1 MSTDF
6 DIVNIIIAAAVL
18 FFVFLLPKLFVVGTK
33 KKRPKG
39 FQAPPPIRQKD
50 RRLREERRTV
60 YEVPLYDMPYQRP
73 DKPDYGRGAAK
84 KAGGRSA
91 KKRRPAVES
100 PMGEGGPA
108 ARVTVTYGPQPAPR
122 ARKLPVYSDNPVI
135 NGIVWAEILT
145 RRSAGRRGLR

>member
-33 KKRPKG
+33 KKPPNRYQAQPPK
-39 FQAPPPIRQKD
+39 RQKD
-50 RRLREERRTV
+50 RRLREERRTA
-60 YEVPLYDMPYQRP
+60 YDTPLYDLPYQRL
-73 DKPDYGRGAAK
+73 DKPDYGRAAAK
-84 KAGGRSA
+84 KAGGRGA
-91 KKRRPAVES
+91 KKRRPAAES

-108 ARVTVTYGPQPAPR
+108 ARVTVTSGPQPAPR
-122 ARKLPVYSDNPVI
+122 ARRLPVYSDNPVI